1 MMWHR
6 LPSSIQR
13 PLTVKVQIIFLLF
26 LSYAHQQGPKAA
38 ISRYMS
44 IDYLLS
50 TEHFNWTR
58 NTPENCVQ
66 EKTPWDC
73 RCFQN
78 NFTLND
84 RQNVF
89 LFGTIAEWKC
99 PYYVL
104 WVMTILIS
112 FSFTFPFHIKED
124 NACKGCLKP
133 SLCRLIKDLL
143 LCSAFLCLE
152 ITSPRFYMEDVN
164 SQMSIYKHGMWNV
177 ELWSHL
183 TFEEQQLYLMFILL
197 VWVKMMQVPI
207 ITTKTSRNSFMY
219 STHYLK

>member
-1 MMWHR
+1 MCISY
-6 LPSSIQR
+6 P
-13 PLTVKVQIIFLLF
+13 LLF
-26 LSYAHQQGPKAA
+26 SICSKDMNAFFEKLYSFAVIFPMLFLISQSESDSGSLTSNQGPKAA

-89 LFGTIAEWKC
+89 LFGTIAIAEWKC

-124 NACKGCLKP
+124 NVCKGCLKP
-133 SLCRLIKDLL
+133 SLC
-143 LCSAFLCLE
+143 
-152 ITSPRFYMEDVN
+152 
-164 SQMSIYKHGMWNV
+164 NV
-177 ELWSHL
+177 D
-183 TFEEQQLYLMFILL
+183 
-197 VWVKMMQVPI
+197 
-207 ITTKTSRNSFMY
+207 
-219 STHYLK
+219 